1 VAERL
6 LTVQEVVD
14 RLQVHEQTVRR
25 WLRSGE
31 LHGYSLG
38 RKSGWRIRESD
49 LDKFLEARS
58 GGLEGKVAA

>member
-6 LTVQEVVD
+6 LTVHEIVE

-38 RKSGWRIRESD
+38 RKSGWRIRQRD
-49 LDKFLEARS
+49 LDTFLEARS
-58 GGLEGKVAA
+58 GGLAGKTAA